1 MDEIAQAVFR
11 VLQFSKNSYSNDWR
25 TMDKK
30 AKKKT
35 EILRKRLEKT
45 QIQLKGAR
53 EQMDDPGEVVA
64 LENQIEKLHSDINE
78 LKNS

>member
-1 MDEIAQAVFR
+1 
-11 VLQFSKNSYSNDWR
+11 
-25 TMDKK
+25 MDKK
-30 AKKKT
+30 AKKKA

-64 LENQIEKLHSDINE
+64 LENEIEKLHSDINE

>member
-1 MDEIAQAVFR
+1 MT
-11 VLQFSKNSYSNDWR
+11 SYSNDWH

-30 AKKKT
+30 AKKKA

-64 LENQIEKLHSDINE
+64 LENEIEKLHSDINE